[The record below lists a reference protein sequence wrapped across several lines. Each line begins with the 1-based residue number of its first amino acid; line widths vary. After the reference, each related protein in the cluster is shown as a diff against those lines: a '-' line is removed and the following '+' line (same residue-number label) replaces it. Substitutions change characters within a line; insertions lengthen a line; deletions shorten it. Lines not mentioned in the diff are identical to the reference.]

1 MQKNFT
7 QHVRRLLQSL
17 ALALL
22 LIAGAGVQAAAPQR
36 DITGSVKSASGEAM
50 PGVTVMV
57 KGTTVGTTTGANGVF
72 NLKVPADAEA
82 LSVSFIGYVS
92 REVPLSERKNVYTV
106 ILEEDVV
113 SMDEVVVIGYGTVA
127 KRDLTGAV
135 ASVSGRALADS
146 PVSNM
151 AQALTGRMPGVQIT
165 TTDGASDA
173 DVKIRVRGG
182 GSVTQ
187 DNSPLY
193 IVDGFPVERISD
205 ISVNDIQSIDML
217 KDASSA
223 AIYGA
228 RGANGVIIITTKSA
242 KAGKTTV
249 SYNAF
254 AQMKYVPKMIDVMD
268 PYEYVQLQYEL
279 TSLKGGQDAESFAS
293 HFGTPADF
301 DIYRRMP
308 GRDTQSEMYGRTAWG
323 QSHNLSVAGGTNKTR
338 FTLSATH
345 LDEEGVLLE
354 SGYRRTNLN
363 FKMNHDLFKGVRLD
377 LNAYYTNTVIKGAG
391 TNLNSSTEIKN
402 AVSYRPTIGK
412 AERGLG
418 ATEQDISWVDENIEA
433 QSQLYDPVKLIRQ
446 DYKRQRRNELNVNGA
461 ITWKFARHF
470 TWRSDFGML
479 TRDYE
484 TKRYYGPLT
493 YTSRQSGSKPVA
505 QITTQNMPRW
515 RTSHTLTYDIK
526 NYRRKHNINV
536 MAGFEA
542 MRETS
547 SLREMKSYQ
556 LPVDMA
562 IDDIFANMAFG
573 SQEYPYTFEDT
584 PVALASFF
592 GRVNYSYRNKYLFTG
607 TVRADGSSKFAPG
620 NQWGFFPSAAFAWR
634 VSEEP
639 FLKRAEWLDDLKL
652 RLSYGEAGNNR
663 IANDMWRRTFRG
675 KFTGWSNMVAGI
687 GGKPNIYLTN
697 TSTVLINED
706 LVWET
711 TATRNLGIDFGVLK
725 NRLTGS
731 VELYWNTTRDLL
743 IKNKIPLHTGY
754 NEQQVNVGQTSNRGL
769 EISLTGVIVDKR
781 DFQLSASFNIAFNR
795 NRIDKLYGAEE
806 KFYDSG
812 WNNNNLRDYLLRE
825 GEPVGLMYGY
835 VTDGFY
841 TVDDYEDGPGWVL
854 KPGVP
859 NSQNVTGSNG
869 SPGRYPRVGSLK
881 LKKTTPYD
889 PNDPESCIV
898 TEADRTVIG
907 NANPKHTGG
916 FSLTATVKGFDLS
929 AMFNWVYGN
938 SIYNAQKL
946 FNTATNKFQW
956 HNLRSEMDSRH
967 RFRVF
972 DDAGNDLRG
981 DKEALRALNAG
992 ATIWSPVYQYPILHS
1007 WAVEDGSFLRLSNLT
1022 IGYTL
1027 PQRLTK
1033 KIWLSKCRIYVTGT
1047 NLFCWTAY
1055 SGFDPE
1061 VDTQRSSPLTPGVD
1075 YSAYPRTRSF
1085 AFGVNLTF

>member
-1 MQKNFT
+1 M
-7 QHVRRLLQSL
+7 
-17 ALALL
+17 
-22 LIAGAGVQAAAPQR
+22 
-36 DITGSVKSASGEAM
+36 
-50 PGVTVMV
+50 
-57 KGTTVGTTTGANGVF
+57 
-72 NLKVPADAEA
+72 
-82 LSVSFIGYVS
+82 
-92 REVPLSERKNVYTV
+92 
-106 ILEEDVV
+106 
-113 SMDEVVVIGYGTVA
+113 
-127 KRDLTGAV
+127 
-135 ASVSGRALADS
+135 
-146 PVSNM
+146 
-151 AQALTGRMPGVQIT
+151 
-165 TTDGASDA
+165 
-173 DVKIRVRGG
+173 
-182 GSVTQ
+182 
-187 DNSPLY
+187 
-193 IVDGFPVERISD
+193 
-205 ISVNDIQSIDML
+205 
-217 KDASSA
+217 
-223 AIYGA
+223 
-228 RGANGVIIITTKSA
+228 
-242 KAGKTTV
+242 
-249 SYNAF
+249 
-254 AQMKYVPKMIDVMD
+254 
-268 PYEYVQLQYEL
+268 QYEL

-323 QSHNLSVAGGTNKTR
+323 QSHNLSIAGGTNKTR

-345 LDEEGVLLE
+345 LDEDGVLLE

-363 FKMNHDLFKGVRLD
+363 FKMNHDLFKNVRLD
-377 LNAYYTNTVIKGAG
+377 LSAYYTNTVIDGAG
-391 TNLNSSTEIKN
+391 TTVNSSTEIKN

-412 AERGLG
+412 AERGHG
-418 ATEQDISWVDENIEA
+418 ASDQDISWVDENIEA
-433 QSQLYDPVKLIRQ
+433 QSQLYDPVELIKQ

-461 ITWKFARHF
+461 VTWKFAKHF

-493 YTSRQSGSKPVA
+493 YTSRQAGSQPVA
-505 QITTQNMPRW
+505 QITMQNMPRW

-526 NYRRKHNINV
+526 NYRKKHNINV

-547 SLREMKSYQ
+547 TLREMKSYQ
-556 LPVDMA
+556 LPADMA

-584 PVALASFF
+584 PVAMASFF
-592 GRVNYSYRNKYLFTG
+592 GRVNYSYRNKYLVTA
-607 TVRADGSSKFAPG
+607 TVRIDGSSKFAPG
-620 NQWGFFPSAAFAWR
+620 NQWGCFPSAAFAWR
-634 VSEEP
+634 ISEEP
-639 FLKRAEWLDDLKL
+639 FLKQAEWIDDLKL
-652 RLSYGEAGNNR
+652 RVSYGEAGNNR
-663 IANDMWRRTFRG
+663 IANDMWRRTFKG
-675 KFTGWSNMVAGI
+675 MFTGQQNMVAGI

-697 TSTVLINED
+697 SSSVLINED

-711 TATRNLGIDFGVLK
+711 TATRNLGVDFGVLK
-725 NRLTGS
+725 NRLSGS

-795 NRIDKLYGAEE
+795 NKVDKLYGAEQ

-812 WNNNNLRDYLLRE
+812 WNNNNLRDYLLKE

-835 VTDGFY
+835 VTDGYY

-854 KPGVP
+854 KPGVA
-859 NSQNVTGSNG
+859 NSQNITGSNG
-869 SPGRYPRVGSLK
+869 NPGDYPRVGSLK

-916 FSLTATVKGFDLS
+916 FSLTAAFKGFDLS

-946 FNTATNKFQW
+946 FNTSTGKYQW

-972 DDAGNDLRG
+972 DDAGNDLRN
-981 DKEALRALNAG
+981 DKEALRALNVNAS
-992 ATIWSPVYQYPILHS
+992 IWSPVYQYPILHS
-1007 WAVEDGSFLRLSNLT
+1007 WAIEDGSFLRLSNLT
-1022 IGYTL
+1022 LGYTL
-1027 PQRLTK
+1027 PQRITK
-1033 KIWLSKCRIYVTGT
+1033 KVWLSKCRIYVTAT

-1055 SGFDPE
+1055 TGFDPE
-1061 VDTQRSSPLTPGVD
+1061 VDTRRSSPLTPGVD

-1085 AFGVNLTF
+1085 AFGVNLIF

>member
-1 MQKNFT
+1 MQKKFT
-7 QHVRRLLQSL
+7 LHIRRMLRSL
-17 ALALL
+17 ALTLL
-22 LIAGAGVQAAAPQR
+22 FATSVRAQASMPQR

-50 PGVTVMV
+50 AGVTVMV
-57 KGTTVGTTTGANGVF
+57 KGTQTGTTTGNNGVF
-72 NLKVPADAEA
+72 SLKVPADAKA
-82 LSVSFIGYVS
+82 LSVSFIGYIT
-92 REVPLSERKNVYTV
+92 REVPLSEKKTVYTV

-113 SMDEVVVIGYGTVA
+113 SMDEVVVIGYGSVA

-135 ASVSGRALADS
+135 ASVSGRVLADS

-165 TTDGASDA
+165 TTDGSPDA

-205 ISVNDIQSIDML
+205 ISVNDIQSIDVL

-254 AQMKYVPKMIDVMD
+254 AQMKYVPKMIDVMA
-268 PYEYVQLQYEL
+268 PYEFVQMQYEL

-323 QSHNLSVAGGTNKTR
+323 QSHNLSIAGGTNKTR

-345 LDEEGVLLE
+345 LDEDGVLLE

-363 FKMNHDLFKGVRLD
+363 FKMNHDLFKNVRLD
-377 LNAYYTNTVIKGAG
+377 LSAYYTNTVIDGAG
-391 TNLNSSTEIKN
+391 TTVNSSTEIKN

-412 AERGLG
+412 AERGHG
-418 ATEQDISWVDENIEA
+418 ATDQDISWVDENIEA
-433 QSQLYDPVKLIRQ
+433 QSQLYDPVELIRQ

-461 ITWKFARHF
+461 VTWKFAKHF

-493 YTSRQSGSKPVA
+493 YTSRQAGSQPVA
-505 QITTQNMPRW
+505 QITTQDMPRW

-526 NYRRKHNINV
+526 NYRKKHNINI

-547 SLREMKSYQ
+547 TLREMKSYQ
-556 LPVDMA
+556 LPADMA

-584 PVALASFF
+584 PVAMASFF
-592 GRVNYSYRNKYLFTG
+592 GRVNYSFRNKYLVTA
-607 TVRADGSSKFAPG
+607 TVRVDGSSKFAPG
-620 NQWGFFPSAAFAWR
+620 NQWGCFPSAAFAWR
-634 VSEEP
+634 ISEEP
-639 FLKRAEWLDDLKL
+639 FLKQAEWLDDLKL
-652 RLSYGEAGNNR
+652 RVSYGEAGNNR
-663 IANDMWRRTFRG
+663 IANDMWRRTFKG
-675 KFTGWSNMVAGI
+675 MFTGQQNMVVGI

-697 TSTVLINED
+697 SSSVLINED

-711 TATRNLGIDFGVLK
+711 TATRNLGVDFGMLK

-795 NRIDKLYGAEE
+795 NKVDKLYGAEQ

-812 WNNNNLRDYLLRE
+812 WNNNNLRDYLLKE

-835 VTDGFY
+835 VTDGYY

-854 KPGVP
+854 KPGVA
-859 NSQNVTGSNG
+859 NSQNITGSNG
-869 SPGRYPRVGSLK
+869 NPGDYPRVGSLK

-916 FSLTATVKGFDLS
+916 FSLTAAFKGFDLS

-946 FNTATNKFQW
+946 FNTSTGKYQW
-956 HNLRSEMDSRH
+956 HNLRSEMDSQH

-972 DDAGNDLRG
+972 DDAGNDLRN
-981 DKEALRALNAG
+981 DKEALRALNVNAS
-992 ATIWSPVYQYPILHS
+992 IWSPVYQYPILHS

-1022 IGYTL
+1022 LGYTL
-1027 PQRLTK
+1027 PQRITK
-1033 KIWLSKCRIYVTGT
+1033 KVWLSKCRIYVTAT

-1055 SGFDPE
+1055 TGFDPE
-1061 VDTQRSSPLTPGVD
+1061 VDTRRSSPLTPGVD

>member
-1 MQKNFT
+1 MQRNFT
-7 QHVRRLLQSL
+7 QHVRRILRSL
-17 ALALL
+17 ALTLL
-22 LIAGAGVQAAAPQR
+22 LSAGVHAQAAAPQR
-36 DITGSVKSASGEAM
+36 DITGSVKSVSGEAM
-50 PGVTVMV
+50 AGVTVMV
-57 KGTTVGTTTGANGVF
+57 KGTTTGTTTGANGVF
-72 NLKVPADAEA
+72 NLKIPADAKA
-82 LSVSFIGYVS
+82 LSVSFIGYAP
-92 REVPLSERKNVYTV
+92 REVPLSEKKTVYTI

-113 SMDEVVVIGYGTVA
+113 SMDEVVVIGYGSVA

-135 ASVSGRALADS
+135 ASVSGRVLADS

-165 TTDGASDA
+165 TTDGSPDA

-182 GSVTQ
+182 GSITQ

-205 ISVNDIQSIDML
+205 ISVNDIQSIDVL

-254 AQMKYVPKMIDVMD
+254 AQMKYVPKMIDVMK
-268 PYEYVQLQYEL
+268 PYEFVQMQYEL

-323 QSHNLSVAGGTNKTR
+323 QSHNLSIAGGTNKTR

-345 LDEEGVLLE
+345 LDEDGVLLE

-363 FKMNHDLFKGVRLD
+363 FKMNHDLFKNVRLD
-377 LNAYYTNTVIKGAG
+377 LSAYYTNTVIDGAG
-391 TNLNSSTEIKN
+391 TTVNSSTEIKN

-412 AERGLG
+412 AERGHG
-418 ATEQDISWVDENIEA
+418 ASDQDISWVDENIEA
-433 QSQLYDPVKLIRQ
+433 QSQLYDPVELIKQ

-461 ITWKFARHF
+461 VTWKFAKHF

-493 YTSRQSGSKPVA
+493 YTSRQAGSQPVA
-505 QITTQNMPRW
+505 QITMQNMPRW

-526 NYRRKHNINV
+526 NYRKKHNINV

-547 SLREMKSYQ
+547 TLREMKSYQ
-556 LPVDMA
+556 LPADMA

-584 PVALASFF
+584 PVAMASFF
-592 GRVNYSYRNKYLFTG
+592 GRVNYSYRNKYLVTA
-607 TVRADGSSKFAPG
+607 TVRIDGSSKFAPG
-620 NQWGFFPSAAFAWR
+620 NQWGCFPSAAFAWR
-634 VSEEP
+634 ISEEP
-639 FLKRAEWLDDLKL
+639 FLKQAEWIDDLKL
-652 RLSYGEAGNNR
+652 RVSYGEAGNNR
-663 IANDMWRRTFRG
+663 IANDMWRRTFKG
-675 KFTGWSNMVAGI
+675 MFTGQQNMVAGI

-697 TSTVLINED
+697 SSSVLINED

-711 TATRNLGIDFGVLK
+711 TATRNLGVDFGVLK
-725 NRLTGS
+725 NRLSGS

-795 NRIDKLYGAEE
+795 NKVDKLYGAEQ

-812 WNNNNLRDYLLRE
+812 WNTNNLRDYLLKE

-835 VTDGFY
+835 VTDGYY

-854 KPGVP
+854 KPGVA
-859 NSQNVTGSNG
+859 NSQNITGSNG
-869 SPGRYPRVGSLK
+869 NPGDYPRVGSLK

-916 FSLTATVKGFDLS
+916 FSLTAAFKGFDLS

-946 FNTATNKFQW
+946 FNTSTGKYQW

-972 DDAGNDLRG
+972 DDAGNDLRN
-981 DKEALRALNAG
+981 DKEALRALNVNAS
-992 ATIWSPVYQYPILHS
+992 IWSPVYQYPILHS
-1007 WAVEDGSFLRLSNLT
+1007 WAIEDGSFLRLSNLT
-1022 IGYTL
+1022 LGYTL
-1027 PQRLTK
+1027 PQRITK
-1033 KIWLSKCRIYVTGT
+1033 KVWLSKCRIYVTAT

-1055 SGFDPE
+1055 TGFDPE
-1061 VDTQRSSPLTPGVD
+1061 VDTRRSSPLTPGVD

-1085 AFGVNLTF
+1085 AFGVNLIF

>member
-1 MQKNFT
+1 MQKTFT
-7 QHVRRLLQSL
+7 RQICRLVGSL
-17 ALALL
+17 ALILSFST
-22 LIAGAGVQAAAPQR
+22 GVRAQEASPQR
-36 DITGSVKSASGEAM
+36 DITGSVKSLSGDAM
-50 PGVTVMV
+50 AGVTVMV
-57 KGTTVGTTTGANGVF
+57 KGTTIGTTTGANGVF
-72 NLKVPADAEA
+72 SLKVPTDARALTVSFVGYVTREVA
-82 LSVSFIGYVS
+82 LSAQ
-92 REVPLSERKNVYTV
+92 KTVYTV

-113 SMDEVVVIGYGTVA
+113 SMDEVVVIGYGSVA
-127 KRDLTGAV
+127 KRDLTGSV
-135 ASVSGRALADS
+135 ASVSGRSLADS

-165 TTDGASDA
+165 TTDGSPDA

-182 GSVTQ
+182 GSITQ

-205 ISVNDIQSIDML
+205 ISVNDIQSIDVL
-217 KDASSA
+217 KDASSS

-242 KAGKTTV
+242 RAGRTTV

-268 PYEYVQLQYEL
+268 PYEYVLMQYEL
-279 TSLKGGQDAESFAS
+279 TTLKGGQDAESFES

-301 DIYRRMP
+301 DIYRQMP

-323 QSHNLSVAGGTNKTR
+323 QSHNVSVSGGTNKTR

-345 LDEEGVLLE
+345 LDEDGVLLE

-363 FKMNHDLFKGVRLD
+363 FKMNQDLFKGLRLD
-377 LNAYYTNTVIKGAG
+377 LSAYYTNTVIDGAG
-391 TNLNSSTEIKN
+391 TTVNSSTEIKN

-412 AERGLG
+412 AERGQG
-418 ATEQDISWVDENIEA
+418 ASEADIAWVDENIEA
-433 QSQLYDPVKLIRQ
+433 QSQLYDPVELIKQ

-461 ITWKFARHF
+461 LTWKFARNF
-470 TWRSDFGML
+470 TWRSDFGIL

-493 YTSRQSGSKPVA
+493 YTSRQAGSQPVA
-505 QITTQNMPRW
+505 LITTQSMPRW
-515 RTSHTLTYDIK
+515 RTSHTLTFDIK
-526 NYRRKHNINV
+526 NFRRKHNINI
-536 MAGFEA
+536 MLGFEA

-547 SLREMKSYQ
+547 TLREMKSYQ
-556 LPVDMA
+556 LPTNMA

-584 PVALASFF
+584 PVAMASFF
-592 GRVNYSYRNKYLFTG
+592 GRINYSYRNKYLVTA

-620 NQWGFFPSAAFAWR
+620 NQWGVFPSAAFAWR
-634 VSEEP
+634 ISEEP
-639 FLKRAEWLDDLKL
+639 FLKKVEWIDDLKL

-663 IANDMWRRTFRG
+663 IANDMWRRTFKG
-675 KFTGWSNMVAGI
+675 VFSGQQNMVAGI

-697 TSTVLINED
+697 ASTVLVNED

-711 TATRNLGIDFGVLK
+711 TATRNLGVDFGILK
-725 NRLTGS
+725 NRLSGS

-754 NEQQVNVGQTSNRGL
+754 DEQQVNVGQTSNRGL
-769 EISLTGVIVDKR
+769 EISLTGVLVDR
-781 DFQLSASFNIAFNR
+781 SDFQLSASFNIAFNR
-795 NRIDKLYGAEE
+795 NRVDKLYGAEE

-812 WNNNNLRDYLLRE
+812 WNNTDLRDYLLRE
-825 GEPVGLMYGY
+825 GDPVGLIYGY

-854 KPGVP
+854 KPGVA

-869 SPGRYPRVGSLK
+869 NPGSYPRVGSLK

-916 FSLTATVKGFDLS
+916 FSITAAFKGFDLS

-938 SIYNAQKL
+938 SIYNAQRL
-946 FNTATNKFQW
+946 FNTSTGKYQW
-956 HNLRSEMDSRH
+956 YNLRSEMDSHH

-972 DDAGNDLRG
+972 DDAGNDLRN
-981 DKEALRALNAG
+981 DKEALRAFNAG
-992 ATIWSPVYQYPILHS
+992 ATIWSPVYQYTILHS

-1022 IGYTL
+1022 FGYTL
-1027 PQRLTK
+1027 PQHLTK
-1033 KIWLSKCRIYVTGT
+1033 KICLSKCRIYVTGT

-1055 SGFDPE
+1055 TGFDPE
-1061 VDTQRSSPLTPGVD
+1061 VDTRRSTPLTPGVD

-1085 AFGVNLTF
+1085 AVGVNLTF